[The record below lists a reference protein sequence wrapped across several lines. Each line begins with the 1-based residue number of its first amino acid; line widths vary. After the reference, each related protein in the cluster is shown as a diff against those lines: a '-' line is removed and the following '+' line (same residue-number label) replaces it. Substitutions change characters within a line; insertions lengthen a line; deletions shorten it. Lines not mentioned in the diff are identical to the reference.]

1 MKIKGTK
8 KTVSMTMVFN
18 TILLLACLLIL
29 FDLKYMLTR
38 FLRVFEKSEF
48 EFFENLGLLMPL
60 IAVWCCS
67 RMRYKGIIDK
77 RNWLGHVEELSK
89 YGDHYI
95 IVRIHKGVTILNV
108 WLKIFDY
115 VIN

>member
-1 MKIKGTK
+1 
-8 KTVSMTMVFN
+8 V
-18 TILLLACLLIL
+18 
-29 FDLKYMLTR
+29 LTL
-38 FLRVFEKSEF
+38 FLRVFEKSES
-48 EFFENLGLLMPL
+48 EFFENLGLLVQL
-60 IAVWCCS
+60 IAVRSWS
-67 RMRYKGIIDK
+67 RMCCNGIMDK

-95 IVRIHKGVTILNV
+95 IVRIHSGFTILNV